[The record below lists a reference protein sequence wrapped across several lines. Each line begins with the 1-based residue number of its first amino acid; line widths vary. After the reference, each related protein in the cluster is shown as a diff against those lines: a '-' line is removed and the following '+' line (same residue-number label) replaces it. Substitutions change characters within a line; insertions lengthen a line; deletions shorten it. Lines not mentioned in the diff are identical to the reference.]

1 MTLGSCWGSQK
12 TESDDKDDIKPQGEK
27 RLVGNFTAWSDL
39 TS

>member
-1 MTLGSCWGSQK
+1 MTLGSCWGSLK
-12 TESDDKDDIKPQGEK
+12 TESDDIKPQGEK